1 MYLTFICFY
10 GFNKGMSV
18 LITIIKIV
26 GSVGLFIY
34 GMKLLSDGLQ
44 KSAGNKLKTI
54 LKAMTSNRV
63 MAILTGT
70 LLTMVIQSSSA
81 TTVMVVSFVNAGL
94 MNLVEAIGVIFGANI
109 GTTVT
114 SWIVALLG
122 FKMDIVI
129 LSLGAVALSLPFL
142 FSSSTKRRECAEIL
156 LGFGFL
162 FLGLYYLQSSMPDIS
177 EHQNILYFLSKFNN
191 DSLSSLLVCVVVGAI
206 ITAIVQAS
214 AATMAITI
222 TMAYNGWIGVWAACA
237 LCLGQNIGTTITALL
252 ASFSTGTNGKR
263 TAVAHTLFNVIGSL
277 IAIILFKP
285 MMIFV
290 NKITPG
296 DIFTFTGKELTNS
309 LPAFLAMFHSVF
321 NIGNTIIF
329 FPFIKPFAKLIE
341 RIVPDKSNG
350 EDEKYHFKYLASAR
364 VDSPEV
370 YMLAVADEIEKMGA
384 LTRDMFDE
392 YMSICISENNNIEK
406 TIEKLKK
413 KESYADDMQ
422 EELINFCVKMLQD
435 SGTPTSALQLNKMI
449 RIIDETESITDSIYN
464 LAKLTESKAYDNL
477 KYTAREDE
485 ELKKYNELTS
495 SFLALVTKN
504 LGSAISK
511 EEMMAAKN
519 IEIESDRVHTV
530 LRNKCHDNLSRPDCQ
545 VKAEMLY
552 LEVIRNL
559 EHISDY
565 ALNIAESAYAMNR
578 D

>member
-1 MYLTFICFY
+1 
-10 GFNKGMSV
+10 MSV
-18 LITIIKIV
+18 LITIIRIL
-26 GSVGLFIY
+26 GSVGLFLY

-44 KSAGNKLKTI
+44 KSAGAKLKSI

-70 LLTMVIQSSSA
+70 LLTMLIQSSSA

-109 GTTVT
+109 GTTAT

-129 LSLGAVALSLPFL
+129 LSLAAVAISLPFL
-142 FSSSTKRRECAEIL
+142 FSKSTKKRECAEIL

-162 FLGLYYLQSSMPDIS
+162 FLGLNYLQSSMPDIS
-177 EHQNILYFLSKFNN
+177 EHENILFFLSRFNN
-191 DSLSSLLVCVVVGAI
+191 DSLPSLLVCVLVGAV

-237 LCLGQNIGTTITALL
+237 LCLGQNIGTTITALI
-252 ASFSTGTNGKR
+252 ASLSSGTNGKR
-263 TAVAHTLFNVIGSL
+263 TALAHTLFNVIGSI
-277 IAIILFKP
+277 IAIILFRP
-285 MMIFV
+285 MMALV
-290 NKITPG
+290 NKMTPG
-296 DIFTFTGKELTNS
+296 DIFTFTGKELTDS

-329 FPFIKPFAKLIE
+329 FPFIKPFAMLIE
-341 RIVPDKSNG
+341 KLVPDKMSNDDG
-350 EDEKYHFKYLASAR
+350 EYHFRYIASAR
-364 VDSPEV
+364 LDTPEV
-370 YMLAVADEIEKMGA
+370 YLIAVAEEIEKMGK

-392 YMSICISENNNIEK
+392 YMSICLKSDNVESIVEDM
-406 TIEKLKK
+406 KK
-413 KESYADDMQ
+413 KEDYADDMQ
-422 EELINFCVKMLQD
+422 EQLINFCVKMLQD
-435 SGTPTSALQLNKMI
+435 SQTPTNALQLNKMI

-464 LAKLTESKAYDNL
+464 LAKLSESKAKDGL
-477 KYTAREDE
+477 SYTEKENSDLA
-485 ELKKYNELTS
+485 KYNELTS
-495 SFLALVTKN
+495 SFLSLVTKD
-504 LGSAISK
+504 LGSSISR
-511 EEMMAAKN
+511 EEMIAAKN
-519 IEIESDRVHTV
+519 IEIESDNVHTV
-530 LRNKCHDNLSRPDCQ
+530 LRNKCHDNLSSPECS

-565 ALNIAESAYAMNR
+565 ALNIAESAYMMNKEK
-578 D
+578 